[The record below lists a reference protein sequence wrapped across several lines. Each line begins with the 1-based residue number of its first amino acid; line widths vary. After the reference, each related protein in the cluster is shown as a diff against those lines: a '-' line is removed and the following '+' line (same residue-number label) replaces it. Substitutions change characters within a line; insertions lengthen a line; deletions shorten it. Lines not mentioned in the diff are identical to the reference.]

1 MTNSRRL
8 QKRSRKPRYLSFV
21 ICNLSFG
28 RASAAFEGIYKGIL
42 DRCRIVVSF
51 LCGELQADF
60 DR

>member
-8 QKRSRKPRYLSFV
+8 QKRSRKPRYLSF
-21 ICNLSFG
+21 G
-28 RASAAFEGIYKGIL
+28 RASGEFEGVYEGIL

-51 LCGELQADF
+51 LCGESQADF